1 MKNVMIVGAARD
13 ARTRTKR
20 AQAGARRRRVRIGG
34 IHRVRPNRSISLSPA
49 QCMEYEAD
57 LRACFKDGL
66 ILFQDVDGRP
76 VSLEMVFGGKAS
88 APPEM
93 PAPSEPE
100 PEPEPEAEPEPEPE
114 PEAEPEP
121 EPEATEPEATEPE
134 AEPLPEGYAD
144 FTKRE
149 LLTLFEGRLD
159 VPENT
164 RNATLI
170 EALAAWE
177 DENFE

>member
-1 MKNVMIVGAARD
+1 
-13 ARTRTKR
+13 
-20 AQAGARRRRVRIGG
+20 
-34 IHRVRPNRSISLSPA
+34 
-49 QCMEYEAD
+49 MEYEAD
-57 LRACFKDGL
+57 LRECFKDGL

-76 VSLEMVFGGKAS
+76 VPLEMVFGGKAP

-100 PEPEPEAEPEPEPE
+100 PEPELEAAEPEPEPE
-114 PEAEPEP
+114 PELEPEP
-121 EPEATEPEATEPE
+121 VEVMFKDGAASTTVEP
-134 AEPLPEGYAD
+134 EPLPEGYAD

-149 LLTLFEGRLD
+149 LLALFEGRLD

-164 RNATLI
+164 RNATLV